1 MLEVTGLRGA
11 EPIHTAAFLSPP
23 NRRSAHPDP
32 TGQPAPCGMR
42 CPLDEGRSGPLQHG
56 AFGDHTLRDIP
67 PERDEKLPCH
77 RDDGNLADPAA
88 LAAHAVVEPAAQGA
102 AWLVPEPLP
111 GQLDHG
117 PTQAR
122 GAGLGEAKNR
132 V

>member
-42 CPLDEGRSGPLQHG
+42 RPLGEGRSGPLQHG
-56 AFGDHTLRDIP
+56 AFGDHTLRHVA

-77 RDDGNLADPAA
+77 RDDGDLPDPAA
-88 LAAHAVVEPAAQGA
+88 LAAHAVRSEEHTSELQSRQY
-102 AWLVPEPLP
+102 LVCRLLLEKKKKINT
-111 GQLDHG
+111 H
-117 PTQAR
+117 TATHS
-122 GAGLGEAKNR
+122 
-132 V
+132 